1 MSEEKFS
8 KPKML
13 LPLVGFGITLL
24 MAMIV
29 MVATAIIALAEVVSH
44 TWLAALIVAALL
56 LLIAWLIYIAWVR
69 ATLEYLDQRLDTI
82 YDVAA
87 TARNGYRVVRS
98 IALRLLDIIVKG

>member
-69 ATLEYLDQRLDTI
+69 TTLEYLDQRLDTI

-87 TARNGYRVVRS
+87 TARNSYRVVRS